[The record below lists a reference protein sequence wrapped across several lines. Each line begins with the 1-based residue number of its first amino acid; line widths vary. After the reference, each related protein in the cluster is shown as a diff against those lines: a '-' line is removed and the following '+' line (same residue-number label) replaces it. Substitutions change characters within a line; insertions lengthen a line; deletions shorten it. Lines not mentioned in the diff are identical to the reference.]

1 MSFSQHIYQN
11 HCIDPM
17 FETTLGV
24 VKLDGVFEGL
34 WLTLICVVQ
43 SIYTVY
49 LTQFDLYNAK
59 RKRQVSTAVSVL
71 GELAHGTQRGKVVRQ
86 WHRNMQEYTG
96 ANQSQNTRKCR
107 NDGAKNIDWLVF
119 GFMYLAMVL
128 LLSAPEVGFVIASNT
143 PRGSDYYNLFGS
155 AFLLVLVRFFLQAL
169 LPFLTD
175 FQCKWKWKNARLCEH
190 EKRRFHNR
198 DMLAS
203 MILVTWIST
212 LVVPVVSTVVLDEAC
227 LRYYQIFDAE
237 LVDRLS
243 YWELDMDGF
252 DAYRA
257 GHCSRRVISLYSY
270 IFINTVLVQAFGVP
284 AVWLLE
290 EHAWTIALRKWSTK
304 TTLALM
310 RQCLGSEQCCGGT
323 MRPFERDMVT
333 ELQLDMTQCI
343 IGQAS
348 ILSFGAF
355 MPILWVMHGIYVYF
369 PLCATLWA
377 SSYQQRGCTRM
388 IVQDVMVMQ
397 PMLPV
402 ILISTLGA
410 ATVVALVLVD
420 YEFSRA
426 AIISYSIFCVF
437 QCAFMIYWMV
447 IARQPISSHKD
458 TMEVI
463 ARMSD
468 IGAHDHASTGSPMR
482 PMFID
487 RVNTNDGSCDNGED
501 GQLPKAQIAITRS
514 PAGSEWNDDNWF
526 EK

>member
-1 MSFSQHIYQN
+1 
-11 HCIDPM
+11 
-17 FETTLGV
+17 
-24 VKLDGVFEGL
+24 
-34 WLTLICVVQ
+34 
-43 SIYTVY
+43 
-49 LTQFDLYNAK
+49 
-59 RKRQVSTAVSVL
+59 
-71 GELAHGTQRGKVVRQ
+71 
-86 WHRNMQEYTG
+86 
-96 ANQSQNTRKCR
+96 
-107 NDGAKNIDWLVF
+107 
-119 GFMYLAMVL
+119 
-128 LLSAPEVGFVIASNT
+128 
-143 PRGSDYYNLFGS
+143 
-155 AFLLVLVRFFLQAL
+155 
-169 LPFLTD
+169 
-175 FQCKWKWKNARLCEH
+175 
-190 EKRRFHNR
+190 
-198 DMLAS
+198 
-203 MILVTWIST
+203 
-212 LVVPVVSTVVLDEAC
+212 
-227 LRYYQIFDAE
+227 
-237 LVDRLS
+237 
-243 YWELDMDGF
+243 
-252 DAYRA
+252 
-257 GHCSRRVISLYSY
+257 
-270 IFINTVLVQAFGVP
+270 
-284 AVWLLE
+284 
-290 EHAWTIALRKWSTK
+290 
-304 TTLALM
+304 
-310 RQCLGSEQCCGGT
+310 

-468 IGAHDHASTGSPMR
+468 IGAHNHASTGSPMR
-482 PMFID
+482 PMFVD
-487 RVNTNDGSCDNGED
+487 QVNINDGSCDNSED
-501 GQLPKAQIAITRS
+501 DPLPKAQIAITRS